1 MCIEV
6 RAGFAQARTCAQRI
20 SASLTLSHPHT
31 VPRASVTIRNHS
43 REISAVMLLFNFHQS
58 FRWRPARER
67 VQATRAAALKLAATF
82 ALLLFSVSLA
92 AAQSGRRLPNSKP
105 AAPVPTPEPAPTPK
119 PREEK
124 KPSFTM
130 IVGIDRGFG
139 YETFSLSL
147 YSTALHAVAD
157 RLDHSAAVKVETAQ
171 RDMSR
176 GDAIK
181 KAKSEKTGHVVWLQL
196 KTDSL
201 GADASSQTNEL
212 ILEYVVFAPQ
222 TAKIVTSG
230 RTYQGQSKRGVI
242 LPPTRTNNLYYLEYL
257 VKLAGEAAA
266 ERILNALHLPE
277 GREIPGLGRL

>member
-1 MCIEV
+1 MRSFE
-6 RAGFAQARTCAQRI
+6 
-20 SASLTLSHPHT
+20 
-31 VPRASVTIRNHS
+31 
-43 REISAVMLLFNFHQS
+43 FHKVA
-58 FRWRPARER
+58 F
-67 VQATRAAALKLAATF
+67 ALKYSATF
-82 ALLLFSVSLA
+82 ALLLFCVSLV
-92 AAQSGRRLPNSKP
+92 AAQSGRRVPNSKP
-105 AAPVPTPEPAPTPK
+105 AAPVPTPEPTPTPK
-119 PREEK
+119 PPEEK

-139 YETFSLSL
+139 YESFSLNL

-157 RLDHSAAVKVETAQ
+157 RLDHSAAVKVEAAQ
-171 RDMSR
+171 RDMNR

-181 KAKSEKTGHVVWLQL
+181 KAKSEKTAHVVWLQL
-196 KTDSL
+196 KTDRL

-230 RTYQGQSKRGVI
+230 RTYQGQTSRGVI
-242 LPPTRTNNLYYLEYL
+242 ISPPTRTSSIFYAEYL

-266 ERILNALHLPE
+266 ERILDALHLPS